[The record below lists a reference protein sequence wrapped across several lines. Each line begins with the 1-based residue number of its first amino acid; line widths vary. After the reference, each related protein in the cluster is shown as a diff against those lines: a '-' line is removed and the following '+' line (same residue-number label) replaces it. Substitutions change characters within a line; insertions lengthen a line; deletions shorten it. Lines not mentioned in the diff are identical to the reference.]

1 MEEILW
7 EWYGIM
13 PNKVLYDQELTPTQK
28 LIFIVVSSLCA
39 ERWYCRASNSY
50 IGDMLWISIDT
61 TSEAINKLVD
71 KWYLHSVVD
80 KKEGNKR
87 ILTLSE
93 KIRIPIGKNSDTYT
107 KKFVDIN
114 TIYNYKWIID
124 KNNTKSFEN
133 DTEENALWER
143 KEKSC
148 EKKKR
153 KKVEYTEDY
162 ENIWKIYPQ
171 NWWTKEKIFKIWQDY
186 DEDKKNKLVFW
197 AKVIRL
203 RYMTWWRYVQRMDRW
218 MDWYEHSDNEL
229 EKLKEVKKE
238 IDKMTSTEEK
248 NKCYE
253 CMKEMFGEELFRRV
267 ARATT
272 ETISFNW
279 VQQ

>member
-7 EWYGIM
+7 EWYWIM
-13 PNKVLYDQELTPTQK
+13 PNKVLYDKELTPTQK
-28 LIFIVVSSLCA
+28 LIFTIVSSLCA

-50 IGDMLWISIDT
+50 IGDMLWVSIDT
-61 TSEAINKLVD
+61 ASEAINKLVD

-93 KIRIPIGKNSDTYT
+93 KFRIPIGKISDTYT

-114 TIYNYKWIID
+114 TIDNYKWIID
-124 KNNTKSFEN
+124 KNNTKSFWEG
-133 DTEENALWER
+133 TELEER

-153 KKVEYTEDY
+153 KKVEYTQDY
-162 ENIWKIYPQ
+162 ETIWKIYPQ
-171 NWWTKEKIFKIWQDY
+171 NWWVKEKIFPLWQWY
-186 DEDKKNKLVFW
+186 DDEKKEKLLFW

-218 MDWYEHSDNEL
+218 MEWYSPWEEF
-229 EKLKEVKKE
+229 EKLCEVKRTIDNLKDDTLKE
-238 IDKMTSTEEK
+238 G
-248 NKCYE
+248 CYHE
-253 CMKEMFGEELFRRV
+253 LREMFGDEMNRKV
-267 ARATT
+267 AFATT
-272 ETISFNW
+272 KKIEFEW
-279 VQQ
+279 H

>member
-50 IGDMLWISIDT
+50 IGDMLWISINT
-61 TSEAINKLVD
+61 TSEAINKLID

-93 KIRIPIGKNSDTYT
+93 KIRIPIPKNSYSYP
-107 KKFVDIN
+107 KKLVDIN
-114 TIYNYKWIID
+114 TIDNYKWIID
-124 KNNTKSFEN
+124 KNNTKSFWEGN
-133 DTEENALWER
+133 ELEER

-153 KKVEYTEDY
+153 KKVEYTQDY
-162 ENIWKIYPQ
+162 ETIWKIYPQ
-171 NWWTKEKIFKIWQDY
+171 NWWVKEKIFPLWQWY
-186 DEDKKNKLVFW
+186 DDEKKEKLLFW

-218 MDWYEHSDNEL
+218 MEWYSPWEEF
-229 EKLKEVKKE
+229 EKLCEVKRTIDNLKDDTLKE
-238 IDKMTSTEEK
+238 S
-248 NKCYE
+248 CYHE
-253 CMKEMFGEELFRRV
+253 LREMFGDEMNRKV
-267 ARATT
+267 AFATT
-272 ETISFNW
+272 KKIEFEW
-279 VQQ
+279 H

>member
-7 EWYGIM
+7 EWYWIM
-13 PNKVLYDQELTPTQK
+13 PNKVLYDKELTPTQK
-28 LIFIVVSSLCA
+28 LIFTIVSSLCA
-39 ERWYCRASNSY
+39 ERWYCRASNNY
-50 IGDMLWISIDT
+50 IAKLLGLWTTTVRDAISMLV
-61 TSEAINKLVD
+61 K
-71 KWYLHSVVD
+71 KWYLNTKVE
-80 KKEGNKR
+80 KNEGNKR
-87 ILTLSE
+87 YLTLWQKFAIPMAENCYTYGE
-93 KIRIPIGKNSDTYT
+93 KLPH
-107 KKFVDIN
+107 IN
-114 TIYNYKWIID
+114 TIDNYKWIID

-133 DTEENALWER
+133 DITENALWER

-153 KKVEYTEDY
+153 KKIEYTEDY

-203 RYMTWWRYVQRMDRW
+203 RNMTWWKYVQRMDRW
-218 MDWYEHSDNEL
+218 MDWYEHPDNEL

-238 IDKMTSTEEK
+238 VDKMTSVEEK

-253 CMKEMFGEELFRRV
+253 YMKEMFGEELFRRV

-279 VQQ
+279 VQ